1 MKKILFPLLL
11 TIVFAFVLSACSAT
25 TDDHDMHSG
34 GEHGAGEA
42 TMEKIP
48 NDGRKIEILAPADG
62 AIFKTED
69 SIVVEVATE
78 NFDLSVDGN
87 HWHIFLNDNEVAMI
101 YGDNNRALRGLEAGT
116 YELKVTMTNID
127 HAEYE
132 EGDSITITI
141 EK

>member
-1 MKKILFPLLL
+1 MH
-11 TIVFAFVLSACSAT
+11 SAT
-25 TDDHDMHSG
+25 TDGHDMHSG
-34 GEHGAGEA
+34 GEHDAGEA
-42 TMEKIP
+42 TMQKLP
-48 NDGRKIEILAPADG
+48 NDGRKIEILSPADG
-62 AIFKTED
+62 AVFKTED

-78 NFDLSVDGN
+78 NFDVAAEGN
-87 HWHIFLNDNEVAMI
+87 HWHIFLNGNEVAMV
-101 YGDNNRALRGLEAGT
+101 YSDTNRALRGLEPGT